1 MAFAIEIVSFS
12 RTGEKSFEASGTLGE
27 KPFVAQTILWKGEPI
42 FKVQETNEEG
52 EVGHRKM
59 ANSAFSRGERIALAR
74 SLKLRRLAH
83 EEAEAQVSPE
93 VELAKL
99 NLKQLRTRAKE
110 LGVAG
115 THRKGITKAEVVA
128 LVAQA

>member
-1 MAFAIEIVSFS
+1 MAFTIEIVSFS
-12 RTGEKSFEASGTLGE
+12 RTSDTSFEASGTLGE
-27 KPFVAQTILWKGEPI
+27 KPFAAQTILWKGEPI
-42 FKVQETNEEG
+42 FKVQEADDEG
-52 EVGHRKM
+52 GVAHRKM
-59 ANSAFSRGERIALAR
+59 ANSTFSRGERIALAR

-83 EEAEAQVSPE
+83 EEAETTVSPE

-110 LGVAG
+110 LGVSG
-115 THRKGITKAEVVA
+115 THRKGITKPEVVA